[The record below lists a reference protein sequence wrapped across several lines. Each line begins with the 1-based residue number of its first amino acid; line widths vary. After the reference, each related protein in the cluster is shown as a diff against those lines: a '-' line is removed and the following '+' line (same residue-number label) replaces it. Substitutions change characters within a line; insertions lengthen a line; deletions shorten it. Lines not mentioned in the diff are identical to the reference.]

1 MNAATSA
8 STVNPHPLSSSLGI
22 GCPLNHGTA
31 VVDQLLAA
39 ITRDSSDESFD
50 AALDAALDLRLL
62 LAGETDAD
70 TILAAFFRVRQIAE
84 ERHYLACFRLRRWL
98 ETQFCARV
106 YFNRCEPPRTL
117 PLILDLATCADLR
130 ARCAC
135 LAADDV
141 HNLSWVRVQ
150 FARNAAATPAL
161 T

>member
-8 STVNPHPLSSSLGI
+8 PTANPPQTSSTGI

-39 ITRDSSDESFD
+39 ITRDHADESFE

-62 LAGETDAD
+62 LAAEADAD
-70 TILAAFFRVRQIAE
+70 TILTAFFRLRRIAE

-98 ETQFCARV
+98 ETQFCALV
-106 YFNRCEPPRTL
+106 QFNRCQPPRTL
-117 PLILDLATCADLR
+117 PLILDLASCADLR

-141 HNLSWVRVQ
+141 HNLSWVRVR
-150 FARNAAATPAL
+150 FARATAATPAL